1 MWPSPRIKPSN
12 LEGWKELCSPHHLT
26 GQEGWLAPAFS
37 KGTTPV
43 PTKSVLENPS
53 NSCLLSKLS
62 CPTLRYPVNRR
73 WPWHSLHRI
82 LLQQLHCF
90 LDRAFQLRIVS
101 FDHVGRSV
109 LHFDIRR
116 YTLVLYGPLAGEII
130 ERQYGRGDATA
141 IDCLGHAEGAH
152 QTSPGPRSDHWPKLA
167 KMKHIWQGV
176 AAGPSR

>member
-90 LDRAFQLRIVS
+90 LHRSFKLRIVS

-116 YTLVLYGPLAGEII
+116 YTLVLYGPLAGKII
-130 ERQYGRGDATA
+130 KSESGCSDAA
-141 IDCLGHAEGAH
+141 AVDC
-152 QTSPGPRSDHWPKLA
+152 
-167 KMKHIWQGV
+167 
-176 AAGPSR
+176 